1 MLKLLKTIFK
11 AGEATTQYP
20 FAPAE
25 VSPGFRGKP
34 ELDGLRCIA
43 CGACTMAC
51 PANALSMETD
61 LEAGTRT
68 WQLFLG
74 RCIFCARCEE
84 VCPTHALVLTSDFE
98 LSVANKEDLYQRATF
113 KLQNCVECGKPFA
126 PAKEV
131 EYAMALLV
139 QAGNAPEAVEASR
152 AHYQTCPACKR
163 KQNLNHPSQPEM
175 GRYINQEVH
184 K

>member
-1 MLKLLKTIFK
+1 MLKLFKTILK

-34 ELDGLRCIA
+34 ELDAQRCIA
-43 CGACTMAC
+43 CGACTIAC
-51 PANALSMETD
+51 PANALSMTTD
-61 LEAGTRT
+61 VAAGTRT

-84 VCPTHALVLTSDFE
+84 VCPTHALALTSDFE

-113 KLQNCVECGKPFA
+113 RLQECAACGKPFA
-126 PAKEV
+126 PQKEV
-131 EYAMALLV
+131 EYAMELLV
-139 QAGNAPEAVEASR
+139 AAGNTRESVEDRR
-152 AHYQTCPACKR
+152 AHYQTCPECKR
-163 KQNLNHPSQPEM
+163 KQAMNHPTQPDM